1 MARVLVIAHLNHD
14 RIWELDAPL
23 KSGSRVSWGK
33 REIRLGG
40 GGYFTGSP
48 FFGSGT

>member
-14 RIWELDAPL
+14 RIWELDGPL
-23 KSGSRVSWGK
+23 KSGSRISWGK